1 MIKKIFLV
9 LAVFSFSGLALSAT
23 SQELLK
29 GYEAQSTKASSAR
42 GEQFF
47 NAKHGKEWG
56 SK

>member
-29 GYEAQSTKASSAR
+29 GYEAQSNKASSAR

-47 NAKHGKEWG
+47 IKASNP
-56 SK
+56 